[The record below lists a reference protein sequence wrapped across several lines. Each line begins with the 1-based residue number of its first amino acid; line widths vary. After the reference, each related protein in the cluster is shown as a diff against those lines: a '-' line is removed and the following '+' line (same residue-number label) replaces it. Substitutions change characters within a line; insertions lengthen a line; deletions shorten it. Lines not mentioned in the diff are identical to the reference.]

1 MQVNKLETSKKL
13 KMLDMQ
19 MEVLRTSKRKYT
31 ITDKEV
37 TDLNADARYKSII
50 NICAPLAI

>member
-19 MEVLRTSKRKYT
+19 MEVLKNSQRKYV
-31 ITDKEV
+31 ITDSEIV
-37 TDLNADARYKSII
+37 DLGADSQYVVRSLQ
-50 NICAPLAI
+50 PL

>member
-1 MQVNKLETSKKL
+1 MQVNKIETSKKL

-19 MEVLRTSKRKYT
+19 VEVLKTSKRKYA

-37 TDLNADARYKSII
+37 TDLDADARLVALES
-50 NICAPLAI
+50 L